1 MATKKAR
8 GLVAT
13 NALSENELRDVRVL
27 AAQCNALEG
36 LSLKLNLAPG
46 SPGAPPTKFLYYAA
60 GRLVGYAALFP
71 ATMEAEL
78 CGMVHPQYRRRG
90 IGRALLDAATT
101 ACQRDCIVHLLL
113 VCEESSRSG
122 QGFVQ
127 AIRATRDFAELHL
140 EMDAD
145 DVRPPPLARLGI
157 READI
162 RDASSIA
169 RVVASAFGGDEERVR
184 SRMEAELR
192 EAGSRHFVGLLG
204 GQIIGSLK
212 VYLGAGNAGIYAF
225 GVLPEY
231 RNSGYGRELLSGVI
245 ERMRAEGRARVYL
258 EVDLDNDRARHLYR
272 SVGFDEITTYVYYTV
287 PFIP

>member
-1 MATKKAR
+1 MATRKAR

-13 NALSENELRDVRVL
+13 SALRENELRDVRLL

-36 LSLKLNLAPG
+36 LSLKLNLAPSARG
-46 SPGAPPTKFLYYAA
+46 TSPTKFLYYAGGA
-60 GRLVGYAALFP
+60 LVGYAALFP
-71 ATMEAEL
+71 ATIEAEL

-90 IGRALLDAATT
+90 IGRELLEAATA
-101 ACQRDCIVHLLL
+101 ACQRDGIVHLLL

-127 AIRATRDFAELHL
+127 AIGATHDFAELHL
-140 EMDAD
+140 EMEAD
-145 DVRPPPLARLGI
+145 EVQPPPLARLGI
-157 READI
+157 READT
-162 RDASSIA
+162 RDAAAIA
-169 RVVASAFGGDEERVR
+169 RVVASAFGGDAEHVR
-184 SRMEAELR
+184 SRVAVELR
-192 EAGSRHFVGLLG
+192 EAGARHYVGLLG

-212 VYLGAGNAGIYAF
+212 VYLGPGNAGIYAF

-231 RNSGYGRELLSGVI
+231 RDSGYGRELLTRVI

-258 EVDLDNDRARHLYR
+258 EVDIDNDRARHLYR